1 MSLTPP
7 ADSIRYKRP
16 GVIRAAFRYQDLVA
30 IETLVRFHRD
40 RSLYQWVQLDSDDA
54 AFGGVDDV
62 VACRA
67 DGTFELLQV
76 KFTPNP
82 GSADSALG
90 WKWLLARKP
99 AGTSLLQKWAS
110 TVARHVG
117 AKNLASAALRT
128 DRIPDPAFAATLSG
142 LRVDFQRVD
151 PDVQALI
158 EDQLGGRQS
167 AEAFFAEF
175 DFHHSQ
181 PVLVD
186 LEDRLRTDVAF
197 DLDKAAWLAFR
208 DTVETWATLKDR
220 PLPDGR
226 IRHEHLRQALSHRRP
241 RPLPQGFEVP
251 LGYKPPDAAHAK
263 AFLEGVAG
271 ADGVTVLSAPPGR
284 GKSTFLSYA
293 VDQLAQK
300 GLVVVRHHY
309 FLDLADTSANRF
321 HYHEIAQS
329 LTAQLQAQLPGVSF
343 DADDLSGAISAA
355 GARQHAAG
363 KRLIVVIDGL
373 DHVWREGRS
382 KEHMAQLF
390 AELLPATLGVS
401 LVVGTQPAPDAE
413 LPVKLLQAAPKAGWL
428 ELPLMSEA
436 AVGEWLKAQDA
447 AGRLNLDRAS
457 SRARGR
463 ARAALAAAFFDFSG
477 GLPLQLIYGFEALVR
492 QGVPVTVARIEA
504 LPTCPGGDIRQY
516 YATLWA
522 QVGARAQD
530 ILHVLAALPFA
541 LPPLEPRQVF
551 NEPGDA
557 EALARI
563 DHLLDHRDLGVF
575 AFHGS
580 LFAFV
585 KEQAGAA
592 VSLAGRKAK
601 ILSWLEH
608 DAPSYWRWAW
618 LWLTEAEFGSV
629 ASLVAGPDR
638 PWALAA
644 LAAAYPV
651 YQIERI
657 LLAAEQA
664 AFAAFD
670 LPRTL
675 ELRLLRGRVSNGA
688 EYQTDRW
695 DLFVAAALETTSDP
709 YPLAALRSDLLDLEP
724 AEMALVLRRA
734 TPGERPG
741 LARKALDAFNLRVR
755 RDSKRDRNWRRELP
769 DAVGQVVAHL
779 DAVDPGRFN
788 AFCDQYDD
796 PDGPLTAYAREVLR
810 MQEAHKVL
818 KLATIARGPEFNAE
832 VFAAACRES
841 IDPFAPG
848 SRLSFGEDVRLNAL
862 SLMLGGTPPPL
873 GAAFDASPLYG
884 ERDLSDRATQTRTII
899 AEMFFRAFTAA
910 FDKGEPAPTVPGP
923 PADSPHAWLHPVLT
937 DLADTAVAIAD
948 AWLSGGEPPSMTA
961 LYASLDP
968 TTAPDGGYEV
978 YVRYD
983 GVRRAVLEIAVD
995 LQLLGVAVSAGSRID
1010 ADDVSAAATS
1020 PFWLDEA
1027 WLRAFG
1033 DRPLLLHVAAGAQ
1046 ALADR
1051 LFVELDT
1058 GVTQFAERTELC
1070 TRLSIFCA
1078 EHGLTDAAT
1087 AALRRAAN
1095 GLTGYGWRKDMFGY
1109 EVLTSIDLLH
1119 DAGDP
1124 AASDTLVSL
1133 APIFDQITDF
1143 TDGDETDHIRSEF
1156 YALLARF
1163 APDRAAGAYGHLV
1176 EQEAWRYA
1184 DGLLLDLSA
1193 RLSPGPRRQALLATF
1208 IQPTEYRW
1216 LTAPEQA
1223 LDADAPTALTRVTR
1237 HLGRAAE
1244 RPSPVASTARA
1255 PDRQPRPFNIKRYG
1269 PERLD
1274 RLVAALDHSR
1284 VSDKRG
1290 AVRRWLDHWD
1300 AAGRGI
1306 EALQALA
1313 DTTIEDRLWLF
1324 ADLYDAA
1331 FSIAL
1336 ARQGRS
1342 AAFDWLVLAHRA
1354 NYGWQR
1360 WLTSK
1365 EAAIARLDA
1374 VATHY
1379 PSRWREF
1386 VQKTANPRPSNREP
1400 ELVIGQS
1407 RLVYLLVKVGEV
1419 DLARAVTAQ
1428 LVATLRAETAEQP
1441 LPQLAWAQ

>member
-1 MSLTPP
+1 MSPSPP
-7 ADSIRYKRP
+7 PDIDRYKRP

-30 IETLVRFHRD
+30 IDVLVKFHRD
-40 RSLYQWVQLDSDDA
+40 RSLYQWVQLDSDDP

-76 KFTPNP
+76 KFTPHP
-82 GSADSALG
+82 GAAATALD
-90 WKWLLARKP
+90 WKWLLAHKP
-99 AGTSLLQKWAS
+99 RGTSLLQKWAA

-117 AKNLASAALRT
+117 AGNLASAGLTT
-128 DRIPDPAFAATLSG
+128 DRVPDPTFAATLSG
-142 LRVDFQRVD
+142 VRVDFQRVD
-151 PDVQALI
+151 PEVQALV
-158 EDQLGGRQS
+158 EEQLGGRQK

-175 DFHHSQ
+175 DFHHTQ
-181 PVLVD
+181 PVLHD

-197 DLDKAAWLAFR
+197 DLDKAAWLSFR

-220 PLPDGR
+220 PSPDGR
-226 IRHEHLRQALSHRRP
+226 VRHNHLRQALSQRRP

-251 LGYKPPDAAHAK
+251 SGYEPPDVVQAK
-263 AFLEGVAG
+263 TFLDRVAG
-271 ADGVTVLSAPPGR
+271 ADGVTVLSGPPGR

-293 VDQLAQK
+293 VDRLAEA
-300 GLVVVRHHY
+300 GLVVIRHHY

-329 LTAQLQAQLPGVSF
+329 LTAQLQAQIPGETF
-343 DADDLSGAISAA
+343 DASDLSSAIATA
-355 GARQHAAG
+355 GALQLAAG

-382 KEHMAQLF
+382 KEHMSQLF
-390 AELLPATLGVS
+390 AELLPVTPGVS
-401 LVVGTQPAPDAE
+401 LVVGTQPAPDTE
-413 LPVKLLQAAPKAGWL
+413 LPVKLLQAAPKAGWID
-428 ELPLMSEA
+428 LPLMSED
-436 AVGEWLKAQDA
+436 AVGQWLKVQDA
-447 AGRLNLDRAS
+447 AGRLNLDKAS

-463 ARAALAAAFFDFSG
+463 TRSALTTAFFEVSG
-477 GLPLQLIYGFEALVR
+477 GLPLQLIYAFEALVR
-492 QGVPVTVARIEA
+492 AGVAVTVAKIEA
-504 LPTCPGGDIRQY
+504 LPASPSGDIRQY

-522 QVGARAQD
+522 QAGPRAQD

-541 LPPLEPRQVF
+541 LPPLGLRQLF
-551 NEPGDA
+551 DEPGDA

-585 KEQAGAA
+585 KEQAGAS
-592 VSLAGRKAK
+592 VSLAGREAK
-601 ILSWLEH
+601 ILSWLEQ
-608 DAPSYWRWAW
+608 DAPAYWRWAW
-618 LWLTEAEFGSV
+618 LWLTQARFG
-629 ASLVAGPDR
+629 APGALIDGPDR

-651 YQIERI
+651 EQIDQI
-657 LLAAEQA
+657 LVAAENA
-664 AFAAFD
+664 AFAVFD

-675 ELRLLRGRVSNGA
+675 ELRLLRGRVVNGA

-695 DLFVAAALETTSDP
+695 DLFVAAALEITPDP
-709 YPLAALRSDLLDLEP
+709 YPLAALRSDLLDLGVD
-724 AEMALVLRRA
+724 EMALVLRRA

-741 LARKALDAFNLRVR
+741 MARQALDAFNQRLLR
-755 RDSKRDRNWRRELP
+755 DAKRDRNWRMGLP
-769 DAVGQVVAHL
+769 ESVGQIVAHL
-779 DAVDPGRFN
+779 EGIDVGKFQD
-788 AFCDQYDD
+788 FCGQYNT
-796 PDGPLTAYAREVLR
+796 PDGPLTAYSREALR
-810 MQEAHKVL
+810 MQEPQKVL
-818 KLATIARGPEFNAE
+818 KLAAVARGPAFNAE
-832 VFAAACRES
+832 VFAAACLEG
-841 IDPFAPG
+841 IDPFAPA
-848 SRLSFGEDVRLNAL
+848 SPLTLCEDVRLQAL
-862 SLMLGGTPPPL
+862 SLVLGGAPPVL
-873 GAAFDASPLYG
+873 AAPFDALPLYV
-884 ERDLSDRATQTRTII
+884 ERDVSDRGVQTRAAII
-899 AEMFFRAFTAA
+899 EMFFRAFCTP
-910 FDKGEPAPTVPGP
+910 FGKGETAPTIPGP
-923 PADSPHAWLHPVLT
+923 PTDSPHAWLQPVLV

-948 AWLSGGEPPSMTA
+948 AWLNDGEAPTMAA

-968 TTAPDGGYEV
+968 ITAPDGGYEV
-978 YVRYD
+978 HLRYD
-983 GVRRAVLEIAVD
+983 GVRRAILDIAAD

-1010 ADDVSAAATS
+1010 ADDVGAAAAS

-1027 WLRAFG
+1027 WLRAFS
-1033 DRPLLLHVAAGAQ
+1033 DRPLLIHAKTGAQ

-1051 LFVELDT
+1051 MFAELDR

-1070 TRLSIFCA
+1070 IRLSVFCA
-1078 EHGLTDAAT
+1078 EHGLPDAAA

-1109 EVLTSIDLLH
+1109 EVLTSLELLH

-1124 AASDTLVSL
+1124 TASDTLVSL
-1133 APIFDQITDF
+1133 GSIFDQITEF
-1143 TDGDETDHIRSEF
+1143 TDADETDHIRSEF

-1163 APDRAAGAYGHLV
+1163 APERAAKAYGHLV

-1184 DGLLLDLSA
+1184 DGLLLNLTA
-1193 RLSPGPRRQALLATF
+1193 ALPPGPRRQALLSTF

-1216 LTAPEQA
+1216 LTAPERA
-1223 LDADAPTALTRVTR
+1223 TDVDVAAAATGVMR
-1237 HLGRAAE
+1237 HLGLSPAPSAPGGVAANV
-1244 RPSPVASTARA
+1244 PN
-1255 PDRQPRPFNIKRYG
+1255 RQPRPFNIRRYG

-1274 RLVAALDHSR
+1274 KLAAALDRAHT
-1284 VSDKRG
+1284 SDKRD
-1290 AVRRWLDHWD
+1290 AFRRWLAHWD
-1300 AAGRGI
+1300 SAGRGL
-1306 EALQALA
+1306 EALQSLA
-1313 DTTIEDRLWLF
+1313 NTTIEDPLWLF

-1336 ARQGRS
+1336 AGQGRS

-1365 EAAIARLDA
+1365 EAATARLDA

-1379 PSRWREF
+1379 PARWREF
-1386 VQKTANPRPSNREP
+1386 VRKTAYPKPSDREP

-1407 RLVYLLVKVGEV
+1407 RLVYLLIKVGEV
-1419 DLARAVTAQ
+1419 TLAKAVTSQ

-1441 LPQLAWAQ
+1441 LPQLAWTQ